1 MPQYPIISPSFTASV
16 LPAVVE
22 PRPAAYGRRVRDPIT
37 ALERA
42 IRSLPEPTRVAMLE
56 GIREHPIVC
65 GAYTDGRGGIC
76 PMLAAHRHGGRVTLL
91 AFARS
96 WDAFTRTKRVRRATP
111 RELRTLEH
119 LLMASLGERSD
130 FAQAIAEYRASKRP
144 ETRARRLSAPRRSGP
159 RAAAGAAAR
168 TAW

>member
-1 MPQYPIISPSFTASV
+1 LSCAG
-16 LPAVVE
+16 
-22 PRPAAYGRRVRDPIT
+22 PRRTVGGVRDPIT

-42 IRSLPEPTRVAMLE
+42 IRSLPATTRAAMLE

-76 PMLAAHRHGGRVTLL
+76 PMLAAHRHGGRVTML

-96 WDAFTRTKRVRRATP
+96 WDAFTRTRRVRRATA

-119 LLMASLGERSD
+119 LLVASFEEEPADLAG
-130 FAQAIAEYRASKRP
+130 AIAEYQAARFP
-144 ETRARRLSAPRRSGP
+144 EIKARRLSAPRRSGP

>member
-22 PRPAAYGRRVRDPIT
+22 PRSAAYGRSVRDPIT
-37 ALERA
+37 ALESA

-56 GIREHPIVC
+56 GIRRHPIVC

-96 WDAFTRTKRVRRATP
+96 WDAFTRTKRPRRATP
-111 RELRTLEH
+111 REVRTLEH
-119 LLMASLGERSD
+119 LLVASLQEPRSE
-130 FAQAIAEYRASKRP
+130 FPQAIAKYKKARRTSP
-144 ETRARRLSAPRRSGP
+144 EFKIGRLSAPRRSGP
-159 RAAAGAAAR
+159 RAAAG
-168 TAW
+168 

>member
-1 MPQYPIISPSFTASV
+1 LSNP
-16 LPAVVE
+16 E
-22 PRPAAYGRRVRDPIT
+22 PRRTVETVRDPIT

-42 IRSLPEPTRVAMLE
+42 IRSLPAATRAAMLD

-111 RELRTLEH
+111 RELRTLED
-119 LLMASLGERSD
+119 LLVASLEHESD
-130 FAQAIAEYRASKRP
+130 FATAIAEYQASKTRREYP
-144 ETRARRLSAPRRSGP
+144 EIRARRLSVPRRSGP

>member
-56 GIREHPIVC
+56 GIRRHPIVC
-65 GAYTDGRGGIC
+65 GAYTDGKGGVC
-76 PMLAAHRHGGRVTLL
+76 PMLRAHRHGGRVTLL

-96 WDAFTRTKRVRRATP
+96 WDAFARTKRVRRATP
-111 RELRTLEH
+111 RELRTLED
-119 LLMASLGERSD
+119 LLVASLAEEPSEL
-130 FAQAIAEYRASKRP
+130 AAAIAEYQASRSRREFPEIRAG
-144 ETRARRLSAPRRSGP
+144 RLSGSRRSGP
-159 RAAAGAAAR
+159 RAGAGG
-168 TAW
+168 

>member
-1 MPQYPIISPSFTASV
+1 MPD
-16 LPAVVE
+16 VE
-22 PRPAAYGRRVRDPIT
+22 PRRTVGSVRDPIS

-42 IRSLPEPTRVAMLE
+42 IESLPAATRAAMLQ
-56 GIREHPIVC
+56 GIRESPIVC

-96 WDAFTRTKRVRRATP
+96 WDAFARTRRVRRASA

-119 LLMASLGERSD
+119 LLVASLEERSE
-130 FAQAIAEYRASKRP
+130 FAQVIADYQAARRTFP
-144 ETRARRLSAPRRSGP
+144 EIRARRLSVPRRSGP

-168 TAW
+168 TA

>member
-1 MPQYPIISPSFTASV
+1 M
-16 LPAVVE
+16 
-22 PRPAAYGRRVRDPIT
+22 RDPIT

-42 IRSLPEPTRVAMLE
+42 IQSLPAATRAAMLD

-76 PMLAAHRHGGRVTLL
+76 PMLAAHRHGGRVTML

-96 WDAFTRTKRVRRATP
+96 WDAFTRAKRVRRVTA
-111 RELRTLEH
+111 RELRTLED
-119 LLMASLGERSD
+119 LLLASLRTESE
-130 FAQAIAEYRASKRP
+130 FAQAIAEYQATRREYPEIRAL
-144 ETRARRLSAPRRSGP
+144 RLSAPPRSGR

>member
-1 MPQYPIISPSFTASV
+1 LPSAG
-16 LPAVVE
+16 
-22 PRPAAYGRRVRDPIT
+22 PRRTVGGVRDPIT

-42 IRSLPEPTRVAMLE
+42 IRSLPEPTRVAMLD
-56 GIREHPIVC
+56 GIRTNPIVC

-96 WDAFTRTKRVRRATP
+96 WDDFTRARRPRRATP
-111 RELRTLEH
+111 REVRILEH
-119 LLMASLGERSD
+119 LLVASLEERSE
-130 FAQAIAEYRASKRP
+130 FAQAIAEYQKTRRTYPDFTLKR
-144 ETRARRLSAPRRSGP
+144 LNGSRRSDR

-168 TAW
+168 TA

>member
-1 MPQYPIISPSFTASV
+1 LSSTA
-16 LPAVVE
+16 
-22 PRPAAYGRRVRDPIT
+22 PRRTVGGVRDPIT

-42 IRSLPEPTRVAMLE
+42 IRSLPEATRTAMLD
-56 GIREHPIVC
+56 GIRSHPIVC

-76 PMLAAHRHGGRVTLL
+76 PMLAAHRHGGRVTML

-111 RELRTLEH
+111 REVRVLEH
-119 LLMASLGERSD
+119 LLVASLDDRSEL
-130 FAQAIAEYRASKRP
+130 AQAIAEYQASRRTFP
-144 ETRARRLSAPRRSGP
+144 EIRARRLSGSRRSDR
-159 RAAAGAAAR
+159 RAATGAAAR